1 MKIRKEVAGKMG
13 KILLVFLIL
22 AVLAAVS
29 EHWNPVIDKNGVL
42 RRNPKGEG
50 AYEVELSWQTE
61 DGQEGQSILL
71 QVPEQGYDAE
81 EEQRLLEAAREE
93 IAATFPGTNESV
105 NDIRTDVCI
114 RESYQNGAVTA
125 EWSFDSYAFI
135 TAEGKLENED
145 APAEGT
151 IVEAE
156 AELCCQSR
164 KEQYTFYFCI
174 YPPNYSE
181 EEQLARNVEQ
191 LVQEE
196 AARNGQEALVLP
208 ETAEGKTILW
218 DVRRERTPEKL
229 LLLGILIA
237 LCVPFVEKSKRE
249 EREKQRK
256 ELLTLEYPELVSRLT
271 ILMGAGMSVFAAWR
285 RLTGNYT

>member
-1 MKIRKEVAGKMG
+1 M
-13 KILLVFLIL
+13 
-22 AVLAAVS
+22 
-29 EHWNPVIDKNGVL
+29 
-42 RRNPKGEG
+42 
-50 AYEVELSWQTE
+50 ELSGKTE
-61 DGQEGQSILL
+61 VGQEGQSILL

-93 IAATFPGTNESV
+93 IATTFPGNNESV
-105 NDIRTDVCI
+105 NDIRTDICI

-191 LVQEE
+191 LVHEE
-196 AARNGQEALVLP
+196 AMRNGQEELVLP
-208 ETAEGKTILW
+208 E
-218 DVRRERTPEKL
+218 
-229 LLLGILIA
+229 
-237 LCVPFVEKSKRE
+237 
-249 EREKQRK
+249 
-256 ELLTLEYPELVSRLT
+256 
-271 ILMGAGMSVFAAWR
+271 
-285 RLTGNYT
+285 